1 MTKPYT
7 YLIRHK
13 PSGLLYHGSRTSKTC
28 DPSELLKTNGY
39 KTSSK
44 IVKELIATDGLDSFE
59 ILNIEVWE
67 DTDSAGLAE
76 SQYHKI
82 FEVKSNICYMN
93 QWNAGEKWYCSG
105 HTDETKA
112 KISSSLVG
120 KMAGENHPLY
130 GKKHTDETKEKF
142 KYRNYCSG
150 ENHYAYS
157 KKRSDDSKR
166 KTSESLKGKF
176 IGEKSCWFGKKGEL
190 STFYGSKHSDEA
202 KAKMRS
208 SRPRVKCP
216 HCNKEGDVMNMK
228 RWHFDNCKHK
238 IQEAA

>member
-130 GKKHTDETKEKF
+130 GKKHTNET
-142 KYRNYCSG
+142 
-150 ENHYAYS
+150 
-157 KKRSDDSKR
+157 
-166 KTSESLKGKF
+166 
-176 IGEKSCWFGKKGEL
+176 
-190 STFYGSKHSDEA
+190 